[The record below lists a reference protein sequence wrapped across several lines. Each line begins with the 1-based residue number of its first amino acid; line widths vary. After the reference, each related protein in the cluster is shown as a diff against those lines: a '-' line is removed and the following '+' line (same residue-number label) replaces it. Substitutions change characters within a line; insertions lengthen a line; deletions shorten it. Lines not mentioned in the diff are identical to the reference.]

1 MTYFKFNFL
10 NSRSV
15 LTVFS
20 IKKKKKEREREMKYS
35 MIMDNMKTGLM
46 WYENILLC
54 ANSVCSLS
62 EYVPLWSL
70 STFGFSFRLP
80 FGFSNFNYIVS
91 QSLITRVWQ
100 RGVLNYQR
108 TYSDTQACAFL
119 FVSIWP
125 ILLQQISNVHDGSGP
140 VFTSSVDVS
149 QLRAC
154 PFIWCPSCIRK

>member
-1 MTYFKFNFL
+1 M
-10 NSRSV
+10 SRSGGV
-15 LTVFS
+15 KGLTGSGAMNFGVSLEWDRYVQKMHGGVIAPSFCVFPHRVAF
-20 IKKKKKEREREMKYS
+20 KEVS
-35 MIMDNMKTGLM
+35 G
-46 WYENILLC
+46 
-54 ANSVCSLS
+54 CSLS

-125 ILLQQISNVHDGSGP
+125 ILLQQISIVHDGSGP